1 MKNTIIKFRLFYLF
15 ISSFCILF
23 SIDLNAA
30 SLNSFKFEVTPISS
44 LHFFPLAEL
53 SQDTYIN
60 ALDLY
65 KKGNPEAAI
74 NLLNTY
80 NYITD
85 ISSGNA
91 LIYKAYKLLITC
103 YKSIDKDG
111 NAQASLDALCAK
123 VRKDQKTV
131 QQILDNTVL

>member
-1 MKNTIIKFRLFYLF
+1 MKNLTIKFRLFYLF
-15 ISSFCILF
+15 VSSFCILS
-23 SIDLNAA
+23 SIDLNAS

>member
-1 MKNTIIKFRLFYLF
+1 MKSITIKLQLFYLF
-15 ISSFCILF
+15 VSSFCILF
-23 SIDLNAA
+23 STNLNAS
-30 SLNSFKFEVTPISS
+30 SLNSLKCGVTPISS
-44 LHFFPLAEL
+44 WHSFPLAKS